1 MAELVR
7 SRSIGKILAAIL
19 AAAIVS
25 GCAVVPRD
33 RFEESQRLTHSLRT
47 ENARLKDRVLAL
59 EAQNQDYADRALDDL
74 RRLTARD
81 EAIDR
86 LEKSVQ
92 GYQDDRDRL
101 SSAYRRMALGLGRT
115 DDDSALGSSAE
126 PSPSGD
132 RGPIGPREDRSGST
146 GPADPPEEGSGP

>member
-1 MAELVR
+1 MAELVG
-7 SRSIGKILAAIL
+7 SRSIGKVLAAVL
-19 AAAIVS
+19 ASAVVS

-33 RFEESQRLTHSLRT
+33 RFEESQRLTNSLRT

-101 SSAYRRMALGLGRT
+101 SSAYRRIAVGLGRT
-115 DDDSALGSSAE
+115 DDDSSVE
-126 PSPSGD
+126 SPPDATTFGD
-132 RGPIGPREDRSGST
+132 RRPIGPREDESGT
-146 GPADPPEEGSGP
+146 RETVEPLEEGSAP

>member
-1 MAELVR
+1 MAELVV
-7 SRSIGKILAAIL
+7 SRSIGKVLAAVLASAIL
-19 AAAIVS
+19 S

-33 RFEESQRLTHSLRT
+33 RFEESQRLTNSLRT

-86 LEKSVQ
+86 LEKSVR

-101 SSAYRRMALGLGRT
+101 SSAYRRIAVGLDRT
-115 DDDSALGSSAE
+115 DDDSSVE
-126 PSPSGD
+126 PPPDATASGD
-132 RGPIGPREDRSGST
+132 HRPVGPREDSSGT
-146 GPADPPEEGSGP
+146 RQTAEPPEEGSAP